1 MNRKKFIPVSYSVI
15 PFEDDRY
22 LKLRVKVMHLGLNL
36 NNTNFDQSAVDD
48 AAESLKNIPMLAF
61 VKKTDGAESK
71 DFGGHE
77 FEFKI
82 TQNGFEYIYLGRPV
96 GIIPESN
103 NYELAP
109 DESGKV
115 FVWVDAYIWKDYAN
129 EALGIIEDSG
139 KKRVSME
146 IRADEASWED
156 NAGYWDVKKYR
167 YTGIT
172 LLGDDVQ
179 EAMVGASA
187 EIVNFSANSDIV
199 GVVAQYKAQLD
210 ELLNSEKVEID
221 VDETEEIEE
230 DDNVIE
236 DLEAENEE
244 TEDENENESEEFE
257 AEVDEEIEPEGNE
270 ENLEGDENFDK
281 NVENEAGEETND
293 GEEDYTSI
301 IESLKAENESLK
313 SELEAFRAEKA
324 ERELSE
330 LNSQKDA
337 LIAEFTDLEGVEGY
351 SVIVEAKEQL
361 SLEELD
367 MRLYALRGKFS
378 ASKKKEEESFD
389 LAFINNYS
397 TKNNN
402 EPDWA
407 DIVKN
412 YKEEN

>member
-1 MNRKKFIPVSYSVI
+1 
-15 PFEDDRY
+15 
-22 LKLRVKVMHLGLNL
+22 
-36 NNTNFDQSAVDD
+36 
-48 AAESLKNIPMLAF
+48 
-61 VKKTDGAESK
+61 
-71 DFGGHE
+71 
-77 FEFKI
+77 
-82 TQNGFEYIYLGRPV
+82 LGRPV

-257 AEVDEEIEPEGNE
+257 AEVNEEIEPEGNE

-293 GEEDYTSI
+293 GEEDYTSV